1 MSPIIGA
8 RGGLS
13 ASAYGLFT
21 GAVAE
26 INSYESIATI
36 NGTGS
41 SGTIS
46 FTSIP
51 STYNHLQ
58 IRWIGK
64 STSTGTYTILTFN
77 GDSAN
82 NYVTHSLFGNGSVAS
97 AENYPNNSSMSGG
110 FLTTSSQTGFGSAV
124 LDILDYKNTS
134 KNTTLRGLT
143 GRDNNG
149 SGTAAILSGLWR
161 NTTTVNRI
169 DITVDSSSSWSTTSS
184 FALYGI
190 KG

>member
-13 ASAYGLFT
+13 AMAYGLFT

-26 INSYESIATI
+26 INSYESIATL

-51 STYNHLQ
+51 STYIHLQ

-64 STSTGTYTILTFN
+64 STSTGTYTILTMN

-82 NYVTHSLFGNGSVAS
+82 NYATHSVFGTGSTAS
-97 AENYPNNSSMSGG
+97 GEGYNANSSMSGG
-110 FLTTSSQTGFGSAV
+110 FLTASSETGIGSAV

-149 SGTAAILSGLWR
+149 SGTAALLSGAWF
-161 NTTTVNRI
+161 NTAAVNRI
-169 DITVDSSSSWSTTSS
+169 DIAVNAGSWSTISQ